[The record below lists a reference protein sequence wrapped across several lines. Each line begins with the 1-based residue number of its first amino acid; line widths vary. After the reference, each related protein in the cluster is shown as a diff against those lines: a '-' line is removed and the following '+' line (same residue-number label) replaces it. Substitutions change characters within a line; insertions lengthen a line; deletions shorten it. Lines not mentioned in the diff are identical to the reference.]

1 MKRKKS
7 KKTNRIWINL
17 AQAGLFLVLV
27 VLIMNWGYFAKQ
39 VSAWWIYDVLDQNST
54 EDVALD
60 VISGQADRLAIPD
73 LGLNVPLVYVDSTDE
88 VTFQRGLESEVVHYP
103 STALPGELGNAYY
116 FGHSSDYAFK
126 KGNFKTVFAILP
138 KIEIGAKVYATNA
151 SGKQFVYTV
160 TEKKIVGPQDVSV
173 LSQGG
178 KTEKILTLQTSWPL
192 GTALKRYVVIC
203 EIQNQV

>member
-1 MKRKKS
+1 MKQKKIRKI
-7 KKTNRIWINL
+7 NRVWISL
-17 AQAGLFLVLV
+17 AQAGLVLVLV
-27 VLIMNWGYFAKQ
+27 VVGMNWDYFVKQ
-39 VSAWWIYDVLDQNST
+39 VSAWWIYDVLDQNSS
-54 EDVALD
+54 ENVAED
-60 VISGQADRLAIPD
+60 VISGQADKLAIPD

-88 VTFQRGLESEVVHYP
+88 VTFQHALESGVVHYP
-103 STALPGELGNAYY
+103 STALLGELGNAYY

-126 KGNFKTVFAILP
+126 KGSFKTVFAILP

-160 TEKKIVGPQDVSV
+160 TEKKIVSSEDVSV

-192 GTALKRYVVIC
+192 GTALKRYIVIC
-203 EIQNQV
+203 EMQ